1 MYDSKDKMT
10 LPPQQD
16 TKPSVFHAR
25 WILLAPQLI
34 ATLIVLAFV
43 PGNANKL
50 ILFVVIWVFTFQR
63 LSLRELLCYVGVCA
77 LFSIMN
83 IMATRQGVFQFL
95 HPDLAGLPV
104 WEYFTWGFYVLHILR
119 MLGGPKPSSRF
130 WVVLSLAILF
140 ALPFSTVSDPFLLLA
155 TSGFGVALALIFFH
169 DHWDLSYV
177 AYTLLVGAAI
187 EYAGVWSGQWYYPGN
202 PSGGVAF
209 WFVTM
214 WGGIGLFIRR
224 LVLPLVAAAPRRLD
238 QNSDI
243 SR

>member
-10 LPPQQD
+10 LL
-16 TKPSVFHAR
+16 TKDNQRPVFHAR
-25 WILLAPQLI
+25 WILLTAQLI

-43 PGNANKL
+43 PGNENKL
-50 ILFVVIWVFTFQR
+50 ILFVVIWVVTFQR

-77 LFSIMN
+77 LFSIMD
-83 IMATRQGVFQFL
+83 IMATRQGVFQFS
-95 HPDLAGLPV
+95 HPDLSGLPV
-104 WEYFTWGFYVLHILR
+104 WEYFMWGFYVLHILR
-119 MLGGPKPSSRF
+119 MLGGPKPSSSFR
-130 WVVLSLAILF
+130 VVLPLAILF
-140 ALPFSTVSDPFLLLA
+140 ALPFSTVSDPWLLLA
-155 TSGFGVALALIFFH
+155 TSGIAVALALIFFH
-169 DHWDLSYV
+169 DRWDLSYV

-187 EYAGVWSGQWYYPGN
+187 EYAGVWSGQWAYSGN

-224 LVLPLVAAAPRRLD
+224 LVLPLVAHAPRKLD
-238 QNSDI
+238 PNADL